1 MSKNLSNTSKKHQIH
16 LSKYV
21 SNKYLEKNYKTNHK
35 EHLLNFGRIHQFVS
49 EWKVK
54 FKILG
59 LSSCTSTK
67 VILIIV
73 VIIIIIIPFF
83 QKSNNP
89 PHLDINFTYTIITTH
104 FNIHIQVCIY
114 FRRVDNGN
122 LSIMHLGRIF
132 LPLYFLIAL
141 YFKKVLVAI
150 VSTATRSSQK
160 KIMFSWLERVSHKLY
175 GVNHLGHLTSR

>member
-1 MSKNLSNTSKKHQIH
+1 MSKNLSHISKKHQIL

-21 SNKYLEKNYKTNHK
+21 SNKYLEKNNKTSHK

-49 EWKVK
+49 EWRVK

-67 VILIIV
+67 VILII
-73 VIIIIIIPFF
+73 IIINPFF

-89 PHLDINFTYTIITTH
+89 PPLPHPDINFTYTIITTH

-122 LSIMHLGRIF
+122 LSIMHLVRIF

-141 YFKKVLVAI
+141 YFKKVLAAI
-150 VSTATRSSQK
+150 VSTATRSNQK
-160 KIMFSWLERVSHKLY
+160 KIMFSWLERVSLKLY
-175 GVNHLGHLTSR
+175 GANHLVHQTSR